1 MATAESAESLN
12 TDLTELMR
20 EAEEVLKKR
29 GDRFGDKA
37 NAMGLRLKAALESA
51 RATCQRLEGKTK
63 AAAKATDR
71 VIREHPYESI
81 GIAMALGLLIGV
93 LVARE

>member
-1 MATAESAESLN
+1 MATAENTESFT
-12 TDLTELMR
+12 TDLTEVMR

-29 GDRFGDKA
+29 GNHFDDKA
-37 NAMGLRLKAALESA
+37 DAIRSRLKAALESA
-51 RATCQRLEGKTK
+51 RATCQRLEEKTK

-81 GIAMALGLLIGV
+81 GVGFGLGLLLGV
-93 LVARE
+93 LVARK